1 MDSKDIPMLAAKLW
15 IKVYVQHNPSHGADQ
30 ARIMAD
36 TAVAKFMESYKASVF
51 NPHKQK
57 V

>member
-15 IKVYVQHNPSHGADQ
+15 IKVYVKHNSSHGADQ
-30 ARIMAD
+30 AKKWAD
-36 TAVAKFMESYKASVF
+36 SAVAKFIESYKADVF